1 MIWLYHADNTDY
13 DHNGDCALTPT
24 ICEASSE
31 LNGRWELPMQHPIDP
46 DGRFKQIQVGAV
58 LSVPTHQGERQRYRI
73 YEVEKS
79 NTEVMAYA
87 RPIFYD
93 AGDAVYLV
101 DKRPT
106 DKNGQ
111 EALDILLEG
120 TGYRGKSN
128 ITKISTAYYQGK
140 NLLEAI
146 QGDEENSFLNR
157 WGGEILYKNEE
168 ISINDHVGQ
177 FNGVRAEFGHN
188 LESISEKVSTENTI
202 TRIIPVAYNGYTL
215 PGDTPWVDS
224 PNIDKYPVVF
234 ARRVE
239 YPEIKLK
246 EDAGEEEEG
255 YETLEELREALIK
268 AAENDFAAGCDL
280 PEVSYDVNM
289 ADLSQKEEYRD
300 YVQLEKVNLGD
311 SVYCRHAPLGIE
323 VLARVVAIK
332 WDCVLNRVA
341 GITLGNYQ
349 DNYFDQLT
357 STYSYARDLIDRN
370 GNLIANRVVGVM
382 DAMQVQLR
390 QQLAQ
395 AEKYYK
401 PALLFEILDPEDP
414 LYGAMAMGTQGWM
427 IAKQRKENG
436 EWDWRTAATANGIVA
451 DLITAGTMLADRIK
465 GGVLTLGGLNN
476 ENGRLE
482 LKDKDG
488 NIVGTMDVEGVK
500 LAGELITGVDGSGN
514 KARIAKGL
522 FEILDNTVSIMQ
534 VQATSSTDVDTGR
547 KTYNPQIYFDE
558 NCSGFSLNFRG
569 GGTYRMGANG
579 AEEEPGTV
587 TGRAELSDGT
597 YFEIKCGRIVGG
609 KTKDGTEF

>member
-13 DHNGDCALTPT
+13 DHNGDCALIPT
-24 ICEASSE
+24 TCEASSE
-31 LNGRWELPMQHPIDP
+31 LNGSWELSMQHPIDP

-58 LSVPTHQGERQRYRI
+58 LSVPTHQGKRQRYRI
-73 YEVEKS
+73 YEAEKS
-79 NTEVMAYA
+79 DTEVMAYA

-106 DKNGQ
+106 EKNGQ
-111 EALDILLEG
+111 EALSILLEG

-140 NLLEAI
+140 NLLEAL

-157 WGGEILYKNEE
+157 WGGEILYNNEE

-188 LESISEKVSTENTI
+188 LESISEKVSMTAI
-202 TRIIPVAYNGYTL
+202 TRIVPVAYNGYTL
-215 PGDTPWVDS
+215 SGDTPWVDS
-224 PNIDKYPVVF
+224 PNIAKYPVVY
-234 ARRVE
+234 AKRVE

-255 YETLEELREALIK
+255 YETLEELQEALVK
-268 AAENDFAAGCDL
+268 AAEDDFATGCDL

-289 ADLSQKEEYRD
+289 TDLSQMEEYKD

-341 GITLGNYQ
+341 GITLGNYR

-390 QQLAQ
+390 QQLAR

-427 IAKQRKENG
+427 IAKQRNEDG
-436 EWDWRTAATANGIVA
+436 QWDWRTAATANGIVA
-451 DLITAGTMLADRIK
+451 DLITVGTMLADRIK
-465 GGVLTLGGLNN
+465 GGTLTLGGYNN
-476 ENGRLE
+476 ENGLIEILNSSKEIIGRI
-482 LKDKDG
+482 DKDG
-488 NIVGTMDVEGVK
+488 ALFTGKFRSVDKIFGNTVIMDEGYIALEAKEEGVVGK
-500 LAGELITGVDGSGN
+500 VLMMEYGEGEDKHKVMAVRAEGEKEAYIAMDGKTGTVWIQG
-514 KARIAKGL
+514 
-522 FEILDNTVSIMQ
+522 EILRINGY
-534 VQATSSTDVDTGR
+534 ATKTG
-547 KTYNPQIYFDE
+547 TAE
-558 NCSGFSLNFRG
+558 FSN
-569 GGTYRMGANG
+569 GTYLQFAGGALIGG
-579 AEEEPGTV
+579 ATQEG
-587 TGRAELSDGT
+587 
-597 YFEIKCGRIVGG
+597 EIS
-609 KTKDGTEF
+609 